1 MGVLHIT
8 GNLGLRPE
16 TYARIRDGTSETW
29 MVGEYQT
36 RTHPGRRTYWA
47 YSFGP
52 YNTSDAT
59 PQARTL
65 LPDYDACVAQGDG
78 TLESQ
83 NPCKRGWASFH
94 PGGMNFLCC
103 DGAVHFVS
111 RSFDLEVFCEMATI
125 AGRETPTAPW

>member
-111 RSFDLEVFCEMATI
+111 RSVNLEVFCEMATI